1 MTRRLNVRK
10 AIFITGLMA
19 ALPAWSCNQ
28 GDLTGRWNLFY
39 EDFSCLMTVQPDGR
53 ATAGQCLHLAEDP
66 DEAGSRN
73 PVRGR
78 LTMRADCR
86 VTGRLNTRDRD
97 DRSVRLTFGQT
108 RMSQDALA
116 LHGVVHVGRSSGQGI
131 DIGSPDTL
139 DGEYANFTA
148 VLVD

>member
-1 MTRRLNVRK
+1 MRK

-53 ATAGQCLHLAEDP
+53 VTAGQCLQLAEDP
-66 DEAGSRN
+66 DRAGNRDA
-73 PVRGR
+73 VRGR
-78 LTMRADCR
+78 LKVQADCR
-86 VTGRLNTRDRD
+86 VTGDL
-97 DRSVRLTFGQT
+97 G
-108 RMSQDALA
+108 A
-116 LHGVVHVGRSSGQGI
+116 LHGIVYVARGEGSGI
-131 DIGSPDTL
+131 DIGSPETFSGD
-139 DGEYANFTA
+139 YANFSA